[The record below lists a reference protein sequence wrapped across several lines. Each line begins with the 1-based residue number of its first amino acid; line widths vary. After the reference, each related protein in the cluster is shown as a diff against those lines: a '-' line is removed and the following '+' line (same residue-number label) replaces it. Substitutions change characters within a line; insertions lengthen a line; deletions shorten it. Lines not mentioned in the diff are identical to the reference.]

1 MAYSKLVKPGQ
12 RIRLDDLDTAED
24 GGLTKEEGKQLTAE
38 LSTRLGE
45 LQELMFAAGET
56 ALLVVLQGRDTGGKD
71 GAAKCLMRSMHAPS
85 CRVVSFKAPTPDEL
99 ARDFLWRVHRE
110 VPAKGFC
117 TIFNRSHYED
127 VLVVRVR
134 RLAPE
139 KVWRPRYDRI
149 NDFERLLVENGTIVL
164 KFFLHIS
171 REEQERRLLDRE
183 KDPVKAWKLNVEDWK
198 DRSLWDS
205 YTKAYEEALRR
216 CSTQQAPW
224 RIVPADRKWFRD
236 LAIIEAVRE
245 ALEPF
250 RKRWMDRLER
260 MSREARR
267 ELEEYRR
274 STGQQAQESATV

>member
-1 MAYSKLVKPGQ
+1 M
-12 RIRLDDLDTAED
+12 
-24 GGLTKEEGKQLTAE
+24 
-38 LSTRLGE
+38 
-45 LQELMFAAGET
+45 
-56 ALLVVLQGRDTGGKD
+56 
-71 GAAKCLMRSMHAPS
+71 
-85 CRVVSFKAPTPDEL
+85 
-99 ARDFLWRVHRE
+99 
-110 VPAKGFC
+110 
-117 TIFNRSHYED
+117 
-127 VLVVRVR
+127 
-134 RLAPE
+134 
-139 KVWRPRYDRI
+139 
-149 NDFERLLVENGTIVL
+149 
-164 KFFLHIS
+164 
-171 REEQERRLLDRE
+171 
-183 KDPVKAWKLNVEDWK
+183 KAWKLNVEDWK